1 VTDAGRFSGST
12 DRGLLHAM
20 PSPPDERLSV
30 AASGLTVRDVLEVP
44 ELRGA
49 RCQVLTGEA
58 GLDRPVRW
66 VHISELPD
74 IAPLLNGGELVLTT
88 GIALPAS
95 DQQLRAYIAGL
106 QAAGA
111 SGLLIELGR
120 RFTGLPDALV
130 DEATSHGF
138 PLVAITREVR
148 FVRVTEEVHGRIINA
163 QMEILKASE
172 RIQRRFTELTADG
185 ASTIEIVTEIA
196 RVAENPV
203 VLENLSHQVVAYET
217 FERPVEELL
226 DDWERRSRCLRKRSR
241 TEFVTLPGSDDAWI
255 ITDVGA
261 RGEQWGRLLMPVEG
275 ELHAWQADALER
287 GATAIA
293 LNRLI
298 DRERQTLTRQA
309 HRSLLHDIRRRNY
322 TSAAA
327 VIVRALSL
335 GVQLSD
341 RALIGFVVD
350 VGDTPN
356 RALLAYESVTGD
368 HAELV
373 AEAARSAGVQAL
385 VGIIETDQVAGV
397 LSVPLDSAQADVIDR
412 FAKAVHRAAVS
423 TSAPAAVRIGVGA
436 TVDSVRD
443 LHRSLIEAQQVVD
456 ISRTLPDDKTYY
468 SMLDIEIRGLLYL
481 LRDDSRLQVF
491 IERELAPLLSYDDAH
506 DTNLVDVLRIYVTEG
521 GNKSTAA
528 DRLQLSRPSLYQRL
542 ETISQVLQVDLS
554 SVESRLSLH
563 VALLGLE
570 AVRWHARDT
579 ESPATD

>member
-1 VTDAGRFSGST
+1 MTDAGRPFGSS
-12 DRGLLHAM
+12 DRGVVAAAS
-20 PSPPDERLSV
+20 SPEDERLSV
-30 AASGLTVRDVLEVP
+30 ASSGLTVRDVLEVP

-49 RCQVLTGEA
+49 GCQVLSGGA

-95 DQQLRAYIAGL
+95 DQQLRVYIAGL
-106 QAAGA
+106 QEAGA

-130 DEATSHGF
+130 DEAISHDF
-138 PLVAITREVR
+138 PLVAIAREVR

-163 QMEILKASE
+163 QMESLKASE

-185 ASTIEIVTEIA
+185 ASTTEIVTEIA
-196 RVAENPV
+196 RVTENPV

-217 FERPVEELL
+217 FERPVEDVL

-241 TEFVTLPGSDDAWI
+241 TEYVTEPGSDHAWI
-255 ITDVGA
+255 VTDVGA

-275 ELHAWQADALER
+275 PLHAWQADALER

-293 LNRLI
+293 VNRLI
-298 DRERQTLTRQA
+298 DRERQTLARQA
-309 HRSLLHDIRRRNY
+309 HRSLLQDIRRRNY

-327 VIVRALSL
+327 IIVRALSL

-341 RALIGFVVD
+341 RALIAFVVD
-350 VGDTPN
+350 IGDAPE
-356 RALLAYESVTGD
+356 RGVLSYESVAGD

-373 AEAARSAGVQAL
+373 AEAAKNAGVPAL
-385 VGIIETDQVAGV
+385 VGVIDTDQVAGV
-397 LSVPLDSAQADVIDR
+397 LSVPPDSPTNGVLET
-412 FAKAVHRAAVS
+412 FAKAVHRAVTS
-423 TSAPAAVRIGVGA
+423 TSTPATARIGVGT

-443 LHRSLIEAQQVVD
+443 LHRSLIEAQQVAD

-468 SMLDIEIRGLLYL
+468 SLLDIEIRGLLYL

-491 IERELAPLLSYDDAH
+491 IERELAPLLSYDDTH
-506 DTNLVDVLRIYVTEG
+506 ETNLVEVLRVYVTEG

-528 DRLQLSRPSLYQRL
+528 ERLRLSRPSLYQRL

-570 AVRWHARDT
+570 AVRWHSRDIEAS
-579 ESPATD
+579 ES